1 VFVLNTHTPVL
12 FFSSRGMVYKMKA
25 YRLPLGTP
33 QARGK
38 ALVNLLPLREGETI
52 TTMMPLPEDEDS
64 WDQLSVM
71 FATASGSVRRN
82 RLSDFTSVMAN
93 GKIAMKL
100 EAGDQLIGVQPC
112 EDDDN
117 VLLAAAGGKC
127 IRFPVTD
134 VRVFSGRNSIGVR
147 GIRLLK
153 KDTVISMS
161 ILRHVE
167 FDMEERAA
175 YLKRSRAERAE
186 APPEGEDNGAAV
198 ELDEARYAALAAQD
212 EFIFTIAANGYGKRT
227 SAYEYT
233 VRNRGGQGIV
243 NIELGGAR
251 NNAVVASF
259 PVTDGTQLVLVT
271 DAGQLTRTT
280 VDDIRIVGRATRGV
294 IVFRVAKDERV
305 VSVTCMDDDAAAGNG
320 ANGNGANGGNADAGN
335 GSGNDNGNGA
345 NGSGAEGP
353 NGSGADEPDGSGA
366 DD

>member
-1 VFVLNTHTPVL
+1 
-12 FFSSRGMVYKMKA
+12 
-25 YRLPLGTP
+25 
-33 QARGK
+33 
-38 ALVNLLPLREGETI
+38 
-52 TTMMPLPEDEDS
+52 
-64 WDQLSVM
+64 
-71 FATASGSVRRN
+71 
-82 RLSDFTSVMAN
+82 MAN

-100 EAGDQLIGVQPC
+100 EAGDQLIGVLPC
-112 EDDDN
+112 EDDDD

-198 ELDEARYAALAAQD
+198 ELDDERYAALAAQD
-212 EFIFTIAANGYGKRT
+212 EFILTIAANGYGKRT
-227 SAYEYT
+227 SAYEYA

-243 NIELGGAR
+243 NIELAGRR

-280 VDDIRIVGRATRGV
+280 VDGIRIAGRATRGV

-320 ANGNGANGGNADAGN
+320 ANGTN
-335 GSGNDNGNGA
+335 GSAADG
-345 NGSGAEGP
+345 E
-353 NGSGADEPDGSGA
+353 NGSGADESNRSGADESNGSGA
-366 DD
+366 DGPNGSESDD